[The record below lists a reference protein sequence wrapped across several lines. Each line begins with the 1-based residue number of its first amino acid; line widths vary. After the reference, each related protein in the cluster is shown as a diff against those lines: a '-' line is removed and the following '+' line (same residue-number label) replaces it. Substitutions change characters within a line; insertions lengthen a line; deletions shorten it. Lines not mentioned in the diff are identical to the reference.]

1 MIYRCTMCG
10 HLYDEEKEGV
20 KFADLPDDWVCPVCG
35 APKVL
40 FEPMAPSETTSGF
53 LGGASAKA
61 DPQGASAPALSL
73 GEGSMEYIQQIV
85 KSGESVIEP
94 AGTKLNTANWSD
106 ILLLGAQL
114 AKKPIDGVE
123 EANTEIVLGKSAK
136 RPLVLATPIMVS
148 HMSYGALSG
157 AQKTAIA
164 KGANTVGAAVSS
176 GEGGIYDG
184 EIAENPRYI
193 FEYVPNKY
201 SVNDENLQR
210 VGAVEIKIGQAAK
223 PGLGG
228 HLPGAKVTAEIAK
241 MRGRKE
247 GEDIISPPAF
257 AEINTAED
265 LKKLVDELREKSG
278 GRPIGVKIA
287 ANNIE
292 ADLEWVKIAKPDF
305 VTLDGRGGGTGAAP
319 KIWKDAAGVPTIY
332 ALYRARKF
340 LDENKMDMDLVITGG
355 LRVSSDFAKALSM
368 GATAVA
374 VATGVLTAL
383 AANAEIDDSKKVE
396 NYLRVSTDEIK
407 TMMGAMGVREMH
419 ELGAGNLATVDRDI
433 AEFAGIRHI

>member
-1 MIYRCTMCG
+1 MCG